1 MNRVSVFEL
10 ECFTAVAEELNF
22 SRAAKRLHISQPPLS
37 RQIQG
42 LETKLGVR
50 LLDRNTRSVALTSAG
65 TLYLEDARQ
74 ILMRLDSAAASARRA
89 ETGENVR
96 LRLAFVG
103 ALLDEKMVAI
113 LQKFRKRHS
122 KCQIHLEDLPPSD
135 QINALEA
142 GQVDGAFIGALPSRL
157 HKHLRTVIWKHEP
170 LLLVLPEKHPCA
182 REKSVSFESLKK
194 ESWVMVSRK
203 AAPAFRRQFDL
214 LCAEAAIHP
223 RVVQE
228 SERAA
233 AVLTMV
239 AANQGVSIFPESISQ
254 LVHPAV
260 VFRRVRGATPTL
272 DHTFAYRAIPENPLM
287 KDFLDILG
295 W

>member
-1 MNRVSVFEL
+1 MNRVTVFEL

-22 SRAAKRLHISQPPLS
+22 SRAARRLHISQPPLS

-42 LETKLGVR
+42 LEAKLGVR

-65 TLYLEDARQ
+65 ALYLEDARQ

-89 ETGENVR
+89 ETGEDVR

-103 ALLDEKMVAI
+103 ALLDEKMVTI

-122 KCQIHLEDLPPSD
+122 KCQIYLADLPPSE
-135 QINALEA
+135 QIDALVA

-157 HKHLRTVIWKHEP
+157 DKHLRTVTWKREP
-170 LLLVLPEKHPCA
+170 LLLVLPEKHPSA
-182 REKSVSFESLKK
+182 REKSVSFDSLKK

-203 AAPAFRRQFDL
+203 AAPAFRRQFDR
-214 LCAEAAIHP
+214 LCADAAVHP

-239 AANQGVSIFPESISQ
+239 AADQGVSIFPESISQ
-254 LVHPAV
+254 QVHPAV

-272 DHTFAYRAIPENPLM
+272 DHTFAYRAIPENELM
-287 KDFLDILG
+287 KDFLEILKR
-295 W
+295 